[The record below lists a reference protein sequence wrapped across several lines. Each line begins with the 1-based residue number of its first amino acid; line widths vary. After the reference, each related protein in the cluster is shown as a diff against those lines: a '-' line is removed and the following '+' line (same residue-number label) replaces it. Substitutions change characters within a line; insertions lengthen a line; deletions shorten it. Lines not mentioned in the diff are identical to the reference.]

1 MNEGRFIAGVRFVVD
16 AVCAHIEKL
25 PIIDVSPETDSEP
38 LPKGKNLSQEGCGQ
52 ILPRENIFPR
62 YSQQGV
68 KRSCGQ
74 SQKSVRVE
82 SAKISPLKHK

>member
-25 PIIDVSPETDSEP
+25 PIIDVSPETDSER
-38 LPKGKNLSQEGCGQ
+38 LPKGKNVSQVCGQ

-74 SQKSVRVE
+74 SQKSVRE
-82 SAKISPLKHK
+82 EGAKISSLKHK

>member
-25 PIIDVSPETDSEP
+25 PIIDVSPQEGSEP
-38 LPKGKNLSQEGCGQ
+38 LPNDRGFHQEVCGQ
-52 ILPRENIFPR
+52 TLPREDFFSR

-74 SQKSVRVE
+74 SQENVRK
-82 SAKISPLKHK
+82 AFR

>member
-25 PIIDVSPETDSEP
+25 PIIVVSQETASEP
-38 LPKGKNLSQEGCGQ
+38 LPKGRDLKGTCRQTLQ
-52 ILPRENIFPR
+52 RANIFPR

-82 SAKISPLKHK
+82 SAKISSLKRQ